1 MRSQI
6 SAQCWGLPLVV
17 MAVSALLFVTA
28 GCTTPRSNPPM
39 TETPVSKN
47 RMLDQRSSSK
57 EVEEARRMLEAGD
70 TTVVIP
76 RLLQVI
82 AKYPNSRS
90 SLDARYWLGVAYMNI
105 KSYREAIEVFDEYLR
120 LAPDG
125 PYAEESR
132 QYAANLQDEYEQ
144 KFWTAEKLE
153 AEIRQ
158 LAEELKADPNNVGN
172 QLKLA
177 DMLWKRGDY
186 DYAGRLYARV
196 VKESPEVASDPE
208 VSTRIEL
215 LPSGGYIV
223 LTPGEVQRREIE
235 KRPLAIINTASFQ
248 SGRDLI
254 TRESMYYV
262 VTGQAVNR
270 GDSVLYGVQVIVTI
284 YGFGNMVYDTNTVNI
299 GRLNPGEIRAFSVR
313 FSNFANIDDIHRY
326 ECVPTFER

>member
-1 MRSQI
+1 
-6 SAQCWGLPLVV
+6 
-17 MAVSALLFVTA
+17 
-28 GCTTPRSNPPM
+28 M

-47 RMLDQRSSSK
+47 RVLDQRSSSK

-76 RLLQVI
+76 RLLQI
-82 AKYPNSRS
+82 ISKYPSSRS
-90 SLDARYWLGVAYMNI
+90 SLDARYWLGVAYMKI

-120 LAPDG
+120 LAPEGD
-125 PYAEESR
+125 YADESR
-132 QYAANLQDEYEQ
+132 QYTASLQEEYERNY
-144 KFWTAEKLE
+144 WTAEKLE
-153 AEIRQ
+153 AQIRA
-158 LAEELKADPNNVGN
+158 LTEALKANPSDIGN

-186 DYAGRLYARV
+186 EYAARLYARA

-208 VSTRIEL
+208 VSTRIEM
-215 LPSGGYIV
+215 LPSGGYNV
-223 LTPGEVQRREIE
+223 LTPREIQRREIE
-235 KRPLAIINTASFQ
+235 RRPLAVINTAAFE

-254 TRESMYYV
+254 TRERLYYV
-262 VTGQAVNR
+262 VTGQVVNR
-270 GDSVLYGVQVIVTI
+270 GDSVLYGVQVNVTI

-313 FSNFANIDDIHRY
+313 FSNFQNIDDIHRY

>member
-1 MRSQI
+1 VKPGKSVQ
-6 SAQCWGLPLVV
+6 SWGLSLVIT
-17 MAVSALLFVTA
+17 AATALLFMTV

-47 RMLDQRSSSK
+47 RMIEQRSSSK
-57 EVEEARRMLEAGD
+57 EVEEARRMLQAGD

-76 RLLQVI
+76 RLLQI
-82 AKYPNSRS
+82 ISKYPNSRS
-90 SLDARYWLGVAYMNI
+90 SVDARYWLGVAYMNI

-120 LAPDG
+120 LAPEGD
-125 PYAEESR
+125 YADASR
-132 QYAANLQDEYEQ
+132 EYTASLQEEYERN
-144 KFWTAEKLE
+144 FWTAEKLE
-153 AEIRQ
+153 AQIRA
-158 LAEELKADPNNVGN
+158 LTEALKADPGNLGN

-186 DYAGRLYARV
+186 EYAARLYARV

-208 VSTRIEL
+208 VSTRIEM
-215 LPSGGYIV
+215 LPSGGYNV

-235 KRPLAIINTASFQ
+235 NRPLAVINTASFQ

-254 TRESMYYV
+254 TRESTYYV
-262 VTGQAVNR
+262 VTGQVVNR
-270 GDSVLYGVQVIVTI
+270 GDSVLYGVQVNVTI

-313 FSNFANIDDIHRY
+313 FSNFQNIDDIHRY